1 MKCARFRKVGISDI
15 IHFIAEEEGRK
26 RRQGSLTEGSSWYTF
41 KKKLSVSG

>member
-1 MKCARFRKVGISDI
+1 MCDPERCGISDI

-41 KKKLSVSG
+41 QKGKSQSG